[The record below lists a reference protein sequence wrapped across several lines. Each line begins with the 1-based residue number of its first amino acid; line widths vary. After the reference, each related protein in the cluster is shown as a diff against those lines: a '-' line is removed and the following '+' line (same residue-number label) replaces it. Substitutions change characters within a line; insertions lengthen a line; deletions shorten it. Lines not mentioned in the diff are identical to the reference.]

1 MAVKHY
7 HLKHCKKPYYRVTEI
22 LLNTGYASIKN
33 LSDTMKWK
41 NLYRNIQLL
50 IGAKEKWRKCVSSEA
65 YEGQGITIFISLKE
79 ILAMLEREVLYMII
93 SKQIIPEQAKW
104 TSNEMQTQK

>member
-1 MAVKHY
+1 MIHPNNLTSLMAVKHY

-50 IGAKEKWRKCVSSEA
+50 IGAKEK
-65 YEGQGITIFISLKE
+65 
-79 ILAMLEREVLYMII
+79 
-93 SKQIIPEQAKW
+93 
-104 TSNEMQTQK
+104 